1 MAAAAERV
9 QELDWRFLAAAFVLQ
24 FATLACRAFA
34 FRNVLAAAH
43 PGRRLPFFSLG
54 CAYAA
59 GMALNAY
66 LPARG
71 GEGAKVA
78 LARAQIPGSCV
89 ATIAASLSVLL
100 IFDAV
105 LGAALVLTLWA
116 TGVLPAL
123 PSLPGVG
130 LLPAAAAFA
139 ALVLLVLGLA
149 VRRAGA
155 AFRGFLSS
163 AARGFVILR
172 CPSLYARTVLPFQ
185 VGAWVCRIGVVWL
198 VLAAFRIEAGFTTAL
213 LVLVLTGLSTA
224 VPVPG
229 GAGSQQILA
238 TYALQGVI
246 SSAAA
251 VSFSVSM
258 QVGVTAVNT
267 AVGVAATMLLF
278 RTMRPLAAARL
289 ARARLAS

>member
-1 MAAAAERV
+1 M
-9 QELDWRFLAAAFVLQ
+9 QDLDWRFLVLALTLQ
-24 FATLACRAFA
+24 LTTLAFRALA
-34 FRNVLAAAH
+34 WRNVLAAAY
-43 PGRRLPFFSLG
+43 PQRQIPVFSLG

-89 ATIAASLSVLL
+89 PTIAASLTVLVVVDAIFGASL
-100 IFDAV
+100 IIA
-105 LGAALVLTLWA
+105 LWA
-116 TGVLPAL
+116 TGVLPTL
-123 PSLPGVG
+123 PSVPGLGFAPV
-130 LLPAAAAFA
+130 AAALA
-139 ALVLLVLGLA
+139 AVIVLGVIARRSRAMLGRLLESATRGLA
-149 VRRAGA
+149 
-155 AFRGFLSS
+155 
-163 AARGFVILR
+163 ILR
-172 CPSLYARTVLPFQ
+172 SPALYARSVLPFQ
-185 VGAWVCRIGVVWL
+185 LGAWASRIGVVYF
-198 VLAAFRIEAGFTTAL
+198 VLQAFRIEAGLETAL
-213 LVLVLTGLSTA
+213 LVVVLHGLSTA

-246 SSAAA
+246 STAAA

-267 AVGVAATMLLF
+267 AVGLAATMLLF
-278 RTMRPLAAARL
+278 RTMRPIAAARS
-289 ARARLAS
+289 ARARLAR

>member
-1 MAAAAERV
+1 
-9 QELDWRFLAAAFVLQ
+9 
-24 FATLACRAFA
+24 
-34 FRNVLAAAH
+34 
-43 PGRRLPFFSLG
+43 
-54 CAYAA
+54 
-59 GMALNAY
+59 
-66 LPARG
+66 
-71 GEGAKVA
+71 
-78 LARAQIPGSCV
+78 
-89 ATIAASLSVLL
+89 
-100 IFDAV
+100 
-105 LGAALVLTLWA
+105 
-116 TGVLPAL
+116 
-123 PSLPGVG
+123 
-130 LLPAAAAFA
+130 
-139 ALVLLVLGLA
+139 VLLVLGLA